1 MTRLNRIPRTFLLLT
16 ALSLLGACDH
26 QKRDALGPL
35 DKLADGQRDANK
47 QTQQPYVA
55 PVDLELDATLANAL
69 VPADAG
75 SELVARIRIE
85 APTALDLPRPP
96 ARVVLVVDTSASM
109 KGDAIEGAKQA
120 ATVLVD
126 SLADGDVFSLVV
138 YHSRAETL
146 MSATL
151 IGDESRAAA
160 KAEIERMQAWG
171 TTDLGNGLR
180 LALEQL
186 STAAVSMAPAEAGT
200 LVAAG
205 PGVWTGGGPDPS
217 VLERIVLLGD
227 GVPNDASQI
236 PSLTQQF
243 AARGAEITALGY
255 GLEYDEVML
264 ASLAEQTH
272 GHFHFVEKPE
282 AVAALFRDEV
292 LHIQRTVARDLR
304 LALGLG
310 PGIGLIEVV
319 GHTAQ
324 WNPSMARNE
333 IVLGSIAEGQTHE
346 LIVRLAVGP
355 HRDGVTVELSD
366 LELAFTDVYTG
377 TGNRFERNFLS
388 ALASAD
394 GNAVLGGRN
403 LEIARAGAR
412 ARTSAATLQVLSL
425 ARSGSLEQS
434 KQLLGESVKWAK
446 DAAKSLEDDE
456 LRKQA
461 EQLAALEPE
470 LRALARQ
477 AQQGVAVVSE
487 PGHAPQPFPGQPA
500 AAQSIDGARAV
511 KSAHSAAYNEIH
523 N

>member
-1 MTRLNRIPRTFLLLT
+1 MTRLNRIPRTLLLLT
-16 ALSLLGACDH
+16 ALSMLGACDH
-26 QKRDALGPL
+26 QRRGPLGPL
-35 DKLADGQRDANK
+35 DGDEVSDGQHGSDK
-47 QTQQPYVA
+47 QVEQPYVA
-55 PVDLELDATLANAL
+55 PVDLELDWELANNL
-69 VPADAG
+69 VPAQAG

-85 APTALDLPRPP
+85 APAALDLPRPP

-126 SLADGDVFSLVV
+126 SLADGDIFSLVV
-138 YHSRAETL
+138 FHSHAETL

-171 TTDLGNGLR
+171 TTDLGGGLR
-180 LALEQL
+180 LALDQL
-186 STAAVSMAPAEAGT
+186 VTAPVSMATSEGGQLVSAGS
-200 LVAAG
+200 
-205 PGVWTGGGPDPS
+205 GVWTGGGPDPS
-217 VLERIVLLGD
+217 VLERVVLLGD

-236 PSLTQQF
+236 ASLTQQF
-243 AARGAEITALGY
+243 AARGAQITALGY
-255 GLEYDEVML
+255 GLEYDEVL
-264 ASLAEQTH
+264 LGSLAQQTH
-272 GHFHFVEKPE
+272 GHFRFVEQPD

-319 GHTAQ
+319 GHVPQ
-324 WNPSMARNE
+324 WNPNSARNE
-333 IVLGSIAEGQTHE
+333 IALGSISEGQTQE
-346 LIVRLAVGP
+346 LIVRLAVGA
-355 HRDGVTVELSD
+355 HHDGATVELSD

-377 TGNRFERNFLS
+377 TGNRFERSFLS
-388 ALASAD
+388 ATATAD
-394 GNAVLGGRN
+394 ATALLESRN

-412 ARTSAATLQVLSL
+412 ARTSAATLQILAL
-425 ARSGSLEQS
+425 ARAGALEQS
-434 KQLLGESVKWAK
+434 KQLLSESVKWAK
-446 DAAKSLEDDE
+446 DNAKSLEDEE

-477 AQQGVAVVSE
+477 AAQPVAVGGQPE
-487 PGHAPQPFPGQPA
+487 PQPFPAQP
-500 AAQSIDGARAV
+500 SPDGARAV
-511 KSAHSAAYNEIH
+511 KAAHSAAYNEIH